1 MTRNEAIVEDD
12 AGVAE
17 GGPRAAAVAENP
29 YATLPDRIRPE
40 DMISEQATREPGD
53 PTFNGRDTQRDWL
66 LRYGA

>member
-1 MTRNEAIVEDD
+1 MTRNEASFEGA

-17 GGPRAAAVAENP
+17 GSPQAAAANP

-40 DMISEQATREPGD
+40 DMITEQATRDPGD

-66 LRYGA
+66 LRYAG

>member
-1 MTRNEAIVEDD
+1 MTRNDAAVEGD

-17 GGPRAAAVAENP
+17 GTPKAEAVAENR

-40 DMISEQATREPGD
+40 EMIAEQATREPGD